1 MSVKIRLAR
10 RGRKK
15 QAIYDVIIADSRAPR
30 DGRFI
35 EKIGSYNPN
44 TNPASIVLDNEKA
57 FDWVMKGAQPTDTV
71 RAVLSYRGIMYRK
84 HLQIGVNKG
93 AISQEDADKK
103 LEVWLAEKESK
114 IQGKVDNLAKAK
126 ADKKKA
132 ALDAERKVNEA
143 RAEEQKK
150 RLQEAEAA
158 LVEEIK
164 EGSAEGDED
173 VAEEVAEVE
182 ATDQAEATETVV
194 EEKKEE
200 PATEAV
206 DDTTKE
212 ESKKEVVEEAM
223 EKKEDSPAEEPKATS
238 ESKDE
243 EKGKEEAKSEKESG
257 KKSS

>member
-15 QAIYDVIIADSRAPR
+15 QAIYDVVVADSRAPR

-44 TNPASIVLDNEKA
+44 TDPASITINSDKA

-71 RAVLSYRGIMYRK
+71 RAMLSYKGVMFRK

-93 AISQEDADKK
+93 AITQEEADKK
-103 LEVWLAEKESK
+103 LEAWLADKESK

-132 ALDAERKVNEA
+132 ALDAEKKVNEA
-143 RAEEQKK
+143 RADELKK
-150 RLQEAEAA
+150 RAQEAEAA

-173 VAEEVAEVE
+173 VAEDVAAVE
-182 ATDQAEATETVV
+182 ETQTTVETPVEEPQAEATEEV
-194 EEKKEE
+194 KEE
-200 PATEAV
+200 APAEEA
-206 DDTTKE
+206 K
-212 ESKKEVVEEAM
+212 VEEA
-223 EKKEDSPAEEPKATS
+223 PAEEA
-238 ESKDE
+238 
-243 EKGKEEAKSEKESG
+243 KEDKKEG
-257 KKSS
+257 